1 MRRLVDEVLSATNR
15 RCPIEF
21 LLAEMPTKVQADER
35 LLRHIFTNLLTNAVK
50 YSDAGRVVQFE
61 IVCAGA
67 DIVCTI
73 RDQGIGIPEADR
85 EWLFNAFHRGRN
97 VGDRPGTGLGLVIVK
112 RCVDLHGGKI
122 KVDSKLGEGTSV
134 TLRLPIFSPESGACR
149 RLGKPA
155 VKRSAHRPKG
165 LSRNRNTH
173 ANMKKILVIED
184 EPEMRRNLTTI
195 LRLEKFHPLPA
206 ENGRVGVELAKKEKP
221 DLILCDVMMPEL
233 DGYGVIAA
241 LRADAATVA
250 IPFIFLTAK
259 GEKPDIRA
267 GMNLGADD
275 YLTKPVAKADL
286 LAAIHS
292 RLERAVQQA
301 VPEFK
306 PNFHSARPLEEVFG
320 LTPRVAETL
329 LWLAQGKTN
338 GEIAIILSNS
348 ESTVKKHVLEIFD
361 KLGVETRTAASL
373 RALEVLSS
381 PAAHR

>member
-1 MRRLVDEVLSATNR
+1 
-15 RCPIEF
+15 
-21 LLAEMPTKVQADER
+21 
-35 LLRHIFTNLLTNAVK
+35 
-50 YSDAGRVVQFE
+50 
-61 IVCAGA
+61 
-67 DIVCTI
+67 
-73 RDQGIGIPEADR
+73 
-85 EWLFNAFHRGRN
+85 
-97 VGDRPGTGLGLVIVK
+97 
-112 RCVDLHGGKI
+112 
-122 KVDSKLGEGTSV
+122 
-134 TLRLPIFSPESGACR
+134 
-149 RLGKPA
+149 
-155 VKRSAHRPKG
+155 
-165 LSRNRNTH
+165 
-173 ANMKKILVIED
+173 MKKILVIED

-206 ENGRVGVELAKKEKP
+206 ENGRVGLELAKKERP
-221 DLILCDVMMPEL
+221 DLILCDVMMPGL

-241 LRADAATVA
+241 LRADADTVT
-250 IPFIFLTAK
+250 IPFIFLTAR

-292 RLERAVQQA
+292 RLERAVQQT

-306 PNFHSARPLEEVFG
+306 PNFQSAKPLEEVLG

-338 GEIAIILSNS
+338 GDIAMILGNT

-361 KLGVETRTAASL
+361 RLGVETRTAAGL

-381 PAAHR
+381 PAARA